1 MFLYVPRVVEWPFY
15 GGLVEE
21 ENNNSIKQERKMGTK
36 IRELERITVIY
47 GVNGGGLVKEVLTVE
62 ALI

>member
-1 MFLYVPRVVEWPFY
+1 
-15 GGLVEE
+15 VEE